1 MKDIIRKELKIQEI
15 REWFRSIDGEE
26 GYKRGKCIQHI
37 GKRPSVENCLDEQD
51 QGL

>member
-26 GYKRGKCIQHI
+26 GYKRGKYTQHI